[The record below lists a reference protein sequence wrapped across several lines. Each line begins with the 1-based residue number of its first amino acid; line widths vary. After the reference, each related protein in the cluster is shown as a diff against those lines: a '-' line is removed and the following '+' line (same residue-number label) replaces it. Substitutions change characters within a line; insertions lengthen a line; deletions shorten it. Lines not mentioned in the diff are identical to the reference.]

1 VRKKIEQLK
10 ITVPSTQKPKI
21 FIQIGANPL
30 YTVFPNTFMDDYI
43 TYAGAQNIAFDFTIG
58 FITRESVLLRNPDV
72 IFIVSMGITGE
83 EEKKNWEKVK
93 ELNASKN
100 KKIFILDSDKACT
113 PTPVTFIETLE
124 TIISLTYGK

>member
-1 VRKKIEQLK
+1 
-10 ITVPSTQKPKI
+10 
-21 FIQIGANPL
+21 
-30 YTVFPNTFMDDYI
+30 MDDYI

-58 FITRESVLLRNPDV
+58 SITRESVLLRNPDV
-72 IFIVSMGITGE
+72 IFIVSMGIIGE

-113 PTPVTFIETLE
+113 PTPVTFVETLE
-124 TIISLTYGK
+124 TIINLTYWK